1 MLTSSRL
8 YADAPNGGGGGWI
21 TFEQELEQEQLRVPA
36 GRVVAIWGHMDG
48 YSSYAGSPSSPSNG
62 VFAAYHLPIGN
73 GTGSIS
79 LWRLAAGSM
88 SARTSLSLEAGQ

>member
-21 TFEQELEQEQLRVPA
+21 TFEHELELLRVPA
-36 GRVVAIWGHMDG
+36 GRTVAIWGHMDG
-48 YSSYAGSPSSPSNG
+48 YSSYAGSPSRPSNG
-62 VFAAYHLPIGN
+62 VFAAYHLPTGN
-73 GTGSIS
+73 GTGNIS

-88 SARTSLSLEAGQ
+88 SAGTSLSLEAGKKG